1 MNAVTSNQIMQQNRR
16 ETASQATSIEQ
27 SRAVAEVQA
36 AVIVAQNRPRNEAQ
50 AMAKAMDSCKQW
62 PVAEGAFYKFPRGG
76 ETVAGETISLA
87 VELARCW
94 GNVQYGVMELARN
107 DGAHES
113 EMLAF
118 AWDLETNTQSR
129 QTFLVPH
136 KRDTKGGPKLLTDMR
151 DIYENNTNNAAR
163 RLRECIF
170 RILPPYLKEAA
181 KQTCIET
188 LERGQGEKPLQVRI
202 AEAINSFKAIGISQ
216 DRLEGKIGNS
226 TNWTAVD
233 VANLQVSYRSV
244 KRNEVSAEE
253 EFPRVGASE
262 VADAGKKLVEQSKAK
277 TEPKQQSKVE
287 PEPEPEQGRSDEQMG
302 DQHSGA
308 EPEREEGA
316 DDDGELPKWTDAVQD
331 IRDTAIG
338 ARSMDDIKSAET
350 KLNNIRVTLPDDVA
364 ADLDQLIRDGKA
376 AFSKKD

>member
-1 MNAVTSNQIMQQNRR
+1 MSAVTPNQIMQQNRR

-216 DRLEGKIGNS
+216 DRLEGKIGSS

-253 EFPRVGASE
+253 EFPRVG
-262 VADAGKKLVEQSKAK
+262 VAEIAAAGQRLVEQTKAK
-277 TEPKQQSKVE
+277 AEPKQKAK
-287 PEPEPEQGRSDEQMG
+287 PEPEVEQGRGDDDMG

-316 DDDGELPKWTDAVQD
+316 GEDADLPPWTDAVQD
-331 IRDTAIG
+331 VRDTVHG
-338 ARSMDDIKSAET
+338 AKSLDDIKDASR
-350 KLNNIRVTLPDDVA
+350 KLDNIRVTLPSHVEKE
-364 ADLDQLIRDGKA
+364 LDETIRDARA
-376 AFSKKD
+376 AFQKD

>member
-1 MNAVTSNQIMQQNRR
+1 MVTANQIMQQNRR
-16 ETASQATSIEQ
+16 EPVSQATTVEQ

-50 AMAKAMDSCKQW
+50 AMAKAMESCKQW
-62 PVAEGAFYKFPRGG
+62 PVASTAFYKFPRGG

-107 DGAHES
+107 DDAHES

-136 KRDTKGGPKLLTDMR
+136 KRDTKQGPKVLTDMR

-181 KQTCIET
+181 KQTCMDT

-202 AEAINSFKAIGISQ
+202 AEAIGDFKKIGISQ
-216 DRLEGKIGNS
+216 DRLEAKLGS
-226 TNWTAVD
+226 SANWTAVD
-233 VANLQVSYRSV
+233 LANLEVSYRSV
-244 KRNEVSAEE
+244 RRREVSADE

-262 VADAGKKLVEQSKAK
+262 AAAAGQRLVEQTKAK
-277 TEPKQQSKVE
+277 AAPKNQPE
-287 PEPEPEQGRSDEQMG
+287 PEEPEQGRADEDHG

-316 DDDGELPKWTDAVQD
+316 GEDGDLPPWTDAVQD
-331 IRDTAIG
+331 IRDTVHG
-338 ARSMDDIKSAET
+338 AKSLDDIKEARL
-350 KLNNIRVTLPDDVA
+350 KLDRIAATLPSHVEKE
-364 ADLDQLIRDGKA
+364 LDETIRDARA
-376 AFSKKD
+376 AFQKD

>member
-1 MNAVTSNQIMQQNRR
+1 MVTANQIMQQNRR
-16 ETASQATSIEQ
+16 EPVSQATTVEQ

-50 AMAKAMDSCKQW
+50 AMAKAMESCRQW

-107 DGAHES
+107 DDAHES

-136 KRDTKGGPKLLTDMR
+136 KRDTRQGPKVLTDMR

-188 LERGQGEKPLQVRI
+188 LEKGQGEKPLPVRI
-202 AEAINSFKAIGISQ
+202 ADAINSFKAIGVSQ
-216 DRLEGKIGNS
+216 DRLEAKLGS
-226 TNWTAVD
+226 SANWTAVD

-244 KRNEVSAEE
+244 KRNEVSADE
-253 EFPRVGASE
+253 EFPRVGAAE
-262 VADAGKKLVEQSKAK
+262 TAEAGKRLVDRAKA
-277 TEPKQQSKVE
+277 KVE
-287 PEPEPEQGRSDEQMG
+287 PKAEAEVEQGRSDEQMG

-308 EPEREEGA
+308 EPEREEGGG
-316 DDDGELPKWTDAVQD
+316 DDGDLPPWTDSVQD
-331 IRDTAIG
+331 IRDTVHG
-338 ARSMDDIKSAET
+338 AKSLDDIKDARR
-350 KLNNIRVTLPDDVA
+350 KLDLIAATLPSNVEKE
-364 ADLDQLIRDGKA
+364 LDETIRDARA
-376 AFSKKD
+376 AFQKD

>member
-1 MNAVTSNQIMQQNRR
+1 MNAVTPNQIMQQNRR
-16 ETASQATSIEQ
+16 EPVSQATTVEQ

-50 AMAKAMDSCKQW
+50 AMAKAMESCRQW

-107 DGAHES
+107 DDAHES

-136 KRDTKGGPKLLTDMR
+136 KRDTRQGPKVLTDMR

-181 KQTCIET
+181 KQTCLET

-202 AEAINSFKAIGISQ
+202 AEAINSFKAIGVSQ
-216 DRLEGKIGNS
+216 DRLEAKLGGS
-226 TNWTAVD
+226 ANWTAVD

-244 KRNEVSAEE
+244 KRNEVSADE

-262 VADAGKKLVEQSKAK
+262 TAEAGKRLVDRAKA
-277 TEPKQQSKVE
+277 KVE
-287 PEPEPEQGRSDEQMG
+287 PKPELEAEVEQGRSDEQMG

-316 DDDGELPKWTDAVQD
+316 GDDGELPPWTDAAQD
-331 IRDTAIG
+331 VRDTALG
-338 ARSMDDIKSAET
+338 ARSMDDIKDAAR
-350 KLNNIRVTLPDDVA
+350 KLDNIRVTLPEKVEKE
-364 ADLDQLIRDGKA
+364 LDQLITDGRA
-376 AFSKKD
+376 AYQKKDA